1 MESSKGSL
9 KKTNQTLIETK
20 ENLSNLNK
28 LIKIQIE
35 SSKTIKLTS
44 GS

>member
-1 MESSKGSL
+1 MESSKGSH

>member
-1 MESSKGSL
+1 MESWKGSL